1 MKNFFILAIAFF
13 ALQIVS
19 AQEVN
24 NNSDNKI
31 YDINELDVKPEF
43 PGGMNEFYK
52 FVGKNYQPPLGKN
65 LSGKIYV
72 SIVIEKDGSLAD
84 LKVLRDIGYG
94 AGKEAIRVLLLS
106 PKWVPGELN
115 FKKVR
120 SSYILPIAINSK
132 G

>member
-1 MKNFFILAIAFF
+1 
-13 ALQIVS
+13 
-19 AQEVN
+19 
-24 NNSDNKI
+24 
-31 YDINELDVKPEF
+31 
-43 PGGMNEFYK
+43 MNEFYK
-52 FVGKNYQPPLGKN
+52 FVAKNYQTPLGKN

-120 SSYILPIAINSK
+120 SSYIISIAINSK